1 MLFRC
6 IFFENGSNNGKVIE
20 NEMKKYLIFAMNKG
34 EWVGFSLEV
43 AYYDFRQD
51 EWGYLCLCTMMK
63 PVEKGDDSR
72 TVLSVYHPCSSSF
85 PFLF

>member
-20 NEMKKYLIFAMNKG
+20 NEIKKYLIFAINKG
-34 EWVGFSLEV
+34 EWVGFSLEA

-51 EWGYLCLCTMMK
+51 GVGL
-63 PVEKGDDSR
+63 PVFM
-72 TVLSVYHPCSSSF
+72 YHDETSGERR
-85 PFLF
+85 